1 MIYKFIGKD
10 GSMGL
15 EKGKKYNIIFNKQDN
30 NIFAYIEIEPYK
42 TIVCPYN
49 NTGLFFSNWESD
61 NNMLNIDLGNTR
73 GLTRNLDE
81 LGRIVIP
88 KEFRQELNL
97 RQKDKVEIFLLQDGI
112 YIKKS

>member
-1 MIYKFIGKD
+1 
-10 GSMGL
+10 
-15 EKGKKYNIIFNKQDN
+15 
-30 NIFAYIEIEPYK
+30 
-42 TIVCPYN
+42 
-49 NTGLFFSNWESD
+49 
-61 NNMLNIDLGNTR
+61 MLNIDLGNTR

>member
-1 MIYKFIGKD
+1 MMYTFIGEN

-15 EKGKKYNIIFNKQDN
+15 ENGKRYNILIDTTEEEKV
-30 NIFAYIEIEPYK
+30 FAYIQIKINK
-42 TIVCPYN
+42 TIVCPYDSMKSFLN
-49 NTGLFFSNWESD
+49 NWKT
-61 NNMLNIDLGNTR
+61 NNIIHIDLGNTR

>member
-1 MIYKFIGKD
+1 MMYTFIGED
-10 GSMGL
+10 GSLKL
-15 EKGKKYNIIFNKQDN
+15 EKGKNYNILVDKQDDK
-30 NIFAYIEIEPYK
+30 IFAYIEIEPYK
-42 TIVCPYN
+42 TIICPYN
-49 NTGLFFSNWESD
+49 NMELFLNNWAPSTI
-61 NNMLNIDLGNTR
+61 LNVNLGNTR

>member
-1 MIYKFIGKD
+1 MMYTFIGED
-10 GSMGL
+10 GSLKL
-15 EKGKKYNIIFNKQDN
+15 EKGKNYNVLVDKQDDK
-30 NIFAYIEIEPYK
+30 IFAYIEIEPYK
-42 TIVCPYN
+42 TIICPYN
-49 NTGLFFSNWESD
+49 NMGLFFDNWESD